1 MKLLTDE
8 LRAVLP
14 PLYAQEN
21 TKDPMVYAK
30 FFTPDSSWTWYVTEG
45 SAEEHDFI
53 FFGYVIGL
61 EREWG
66 YFSLIELES
75 VRGPLGL
82 PIERDLYFE
91 PKRFGELQQG
101 ELAYEN

>member
-1 MKLLTDE
+1 MTLLTDE
-8 LRAVLP
+8 LCKMLP

-21 TKDPMVYAK
+21 EKDAMVYAK

-45 SAEEHDFI
+45 SPEPEGEDFT

-66 YFSLIELES
+66 YFSLNELQTA
-75 VRGPLGL
+75 RGPMGL
-82 PIERDLYFE
+82 PIEVDLYFR
-91 PKRFGELQQG
+91 PKRFSELSFLIGE
-101 ELAYEN
+101 